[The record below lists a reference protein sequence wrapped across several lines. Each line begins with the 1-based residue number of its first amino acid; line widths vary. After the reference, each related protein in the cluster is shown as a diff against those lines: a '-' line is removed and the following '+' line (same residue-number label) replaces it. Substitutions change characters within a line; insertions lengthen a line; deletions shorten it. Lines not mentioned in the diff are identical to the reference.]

1 MLTMIKHFIFQVLAL
16 LVVITLQT
24 PAAEDLS
31 LLILMVAYTIAPG
44 LAVTLHVMIGT
55 LLQILIKRLQW
66 AVRMAFKE
74 ISSELLLE
82 Q

>member
-1 MLTMIKHFIFQVLAL
+1 
-16 LVVITLQT
+16 
-24 PAAEDLS
+24 
-31 LLILMVAYTIAPG
+31 MVAYTIAPG